1 MFDKRLNQEAT
12 NQRKIFVFLVFL
24 AIFSGIFAIGQA
36 YLIAT
41 VVDQTFLGGGGL
53 SEAWY
58 LLWILMAVFLGRVLV
73 NYLNNRLAIRM
84 AAEIKLSL
92 RRRMLDKIRSM
103 PYLNLLGHK
112 AGETNAVLT
121 DAIDTIDDYYSLYL
135 PQIIQALIVPVMILA
150 VAFKFNLYSAIIMLV
165 TAPLIPVFMYL
176 IGSMA
181 DAKAQKQYDALMT
194 FSGHFLDVFS
204 GIATLKIFDASK
216 RQKDNILT
224 MTNNFRDSTM
234 DVLKIAFLSALMLE
248 ILATISTAMIAVEVG
263 LRLVYAQL
271 TFPTAFFV
279 LLLAPELYLPLKNL
293 GASFHAGKNS
303 IASANLIW
311 EFLDDDM
318 LDEDLVND
326 KLDYEIIFENNFTKE
341 KLLVKDDHQNS
352 TCVLDSKNNRN
363 ELKINV
369 ENISYSY
376 PSNPERRIIDD
387 ISMEIKKGEHLAI
400 IGRSGAGKSTLLSI
414 LLGILEP
421 SQGDIRVDGTKLRDY
436 KHGEWAN
443 RIAYLPQ
450 SPYIFAGTIYDNI
463 AMAINC
469 ELPMDDEEIR
479 EKVIEAA
486 VEAGVDLFVKDFPR
500 GYETIIGEGGQGL
513 SGGERQRLALTR
525 VFVREADLVIFDE
538 PTTGLDPITEAKLI
552 ESMSLLKLK
561 SALVTVAHNLK
572 AVMVADRIL
581 ILDNGRIQLEGNHED
596 LIKQSQY
603 YRDFVRLELGGAS
616 GE

>member
-24 AIFSGIFAIGQA
+24 AIFSGIFAISQA

-41 VVDQTFLGGGGL
+41 VVDQTFLEEGGL
-53 SEAWY
+53 AEAWY

-73 NYLNNRLAIRM
+73 NYLNNRLAVRM

-92 RRRMLDKIRSM
+92 RRRILDKIRSM

-112 AGETNAVLT
+112 AGETNVILT

-135 PQIIQALIVPVMILA
+135 PQIIQALLVPVMILA
-150 VAFKFNLYSAIIMLV
+150 VVFKFNVYSAIIMLV
-165 TAPLIPVFMYL
+165 TAPMIPVFMYL

-181 DAKAQKQYDALMT
+181 DTKAQKQYDALMT
-194 FSGHFLDVFS
+194 FSGHFLDIFS

-271 TFPTAFFV
+271 TFQTAFFV

-311 EFLDDDM
+311 DF
-318 LDEDLVND
+318 LDEDLPDEDMLVD
-326 KLDYEIIFENNFTKE
+326 KLDHKITSKNNFTKE
-341 KLLVKDDHQNS
+341 KLLINDDYQNS
-352 TCVLDSKNNRN
+352 TYILNSKNKKN
-363 ELKINV
+363 EIKINI

-376 PSNPERRIIDD
+376 PSHPERRIIDD

-400 IGRSGAGKSTLLSI
+400 IGRSGAGKSTLLSMLMGLI
-414 LLGILEP
+414 EP
-421 SQGDIRVDGTKLRDY
+421 GQGNIKVDGINLRDY
-436 KHGEWAN
+436 NHKKWAN

-463 AMAINC
+463 AMAINRDIS
-469 ELPMDDEEIR
+469 MDDEEIR

-513 SGGERQRLALTR
+513 SGGERQRLALAR
-525 VFVREADLVIFDE
+525 VFVREADVVVFDE

-552 ESMSLLKLK
+552 ESMSLLKVK

-581 ILDNGRIQLEGNHED
+581 ILDNGRIELEGSHEA
-596 LIKQSQY
+596 LMKQSQY
-603 YRDFVRLELGGAS
+603 YRDFVRLELGGVS
-616 GE
+616 DE